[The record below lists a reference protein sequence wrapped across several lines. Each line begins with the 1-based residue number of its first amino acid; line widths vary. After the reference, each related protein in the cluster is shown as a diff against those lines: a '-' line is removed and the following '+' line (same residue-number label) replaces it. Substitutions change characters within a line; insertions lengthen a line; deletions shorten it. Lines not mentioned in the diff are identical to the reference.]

1 MNAYSPIGLTGGIA
15 SGKTT
20 VAQLLRAWGAYV
32 ADADEISRRALDP
45 GTDCYEQTVIAFGQD
60 ILFADGTVDR
70 KKVAGIVFSDQ
81 EALAILNGIIH
92 PYVRETIRANS
103 EKAFAEA
110 PNRLIVWDVPLLFET
125 GYEKEVVKTVVVTAR
140 QDIRIQRIVDR
151 DGSTKA
157 AALRRIRSQMPDREK
172 VRRAD
177 IVIRNNG
184 SLEEL
189 EQRTREVFDELL
201 ETLDRRP

>member
-1 MNAYSPIGLTGGIA
+1 MSAYSPIGLTGGIA

-110 PNRLIVWDVPLLFET
+110 PDRLIVWDVPLLFET

-157 AALRRIRSQMPDREK
+157 AALRRIRAQMPDREK

-184 SLEEL
+184 SLAEL

>member
-45 GTDCYEQTVIAFGQD
+45 GTDCYENTVAAFGRD

-103 EKAFAEA
+103 EKALAEA
-110 PNRLIVWDVPLLFET
+110 PDRLIVWDVPLLFET

-184 SLEEL
+184 SLDEL

>member
-1 MNAYSPIGLTGGIA
+1 MSAYSPIGLTGGIA
-15 SGKTT
+15 SGKST
-20 VAQLLRAWGAYV
+20 VAQLFRTWGAYV
-32 ADADEISRRALDP
+32 ADADEISRSALDP
-45 GTDCYEQTVIAFGQD
+45 GTVCYEQTVAAFGQD

-70 KKVAGIVFSDQ
+70 KKVAGIVFSDP
-81 EALAILNGIIH
+81 EALAVLNGIIH
-92 PYVRETIRANS
+92 PYVRRTMRSDS
-103 EKAFAEA
+103 EKAFKEA
-110 PNRLIVWDVPLLFET
+110 PDRLIIWDVPLLFET
-125 GYEKEVVKTVVVTAR
+125 GYDSEVAKTVVVTAR

-157 AALRRIRSQMPDREK
+157 AALRRIRAQMPDREK

-184 SLEEL
+184 SLAEL

>member
-15 SGKTT
+15 SGKST
-20 VAQLLRAWGAYV
+20 VAQLFRDWGAYV

-45 GTDCYEQTVIAFGQD
+45 GTDCYENTVAAFGRD

-70 KKVAGIVFSDQ
+70 KKVAGIVFSDPK
-81 EALAILNGIIH
+81 ALAILNGIIH

-110 PNRLIVWDVPLLFET
+110 SDRLIVWDVPLLFET

-140 QDIRIQRIVDR
+140 QDIRVQRIVDR

-157 AALRRIRSQMPDREK
+157 SALRRIRNQMPDREK

-184 SLEEL
+184 SLDEL

>member
-15 SGKTT
+15 SGKST
-20 VAQLLRAWGAYV
+20 VAQLFRDWGAYV

-45 GTDCYEQTVIAFGQD
+45 GTDCYDNTVAAFGRD

-110 PNRLIVWDVPLLFET
+110 SDRLIVWDVPLLFET

-140 QDIRIQRIVDR
+140 QDIRVQRIVDR

-157 AALRRIRSQMPDREK
+157 SALRRIRNQMPDREK

-184 SLEEL
+184 SLDEL